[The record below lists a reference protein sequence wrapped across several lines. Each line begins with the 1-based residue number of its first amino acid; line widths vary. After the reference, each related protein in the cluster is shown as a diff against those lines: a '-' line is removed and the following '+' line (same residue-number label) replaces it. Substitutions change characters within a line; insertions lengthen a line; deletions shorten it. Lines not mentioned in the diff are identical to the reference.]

1 MPTMSFL
8 PRLQEFLLDNGF
20 IFTVRKYRMTRAV
33 VDIDGV
39 GKCNRIPITGVVSR
53 ETLLPYLKS
62 SGFPTLEDW
71 WAKIRYFTPNKN
83 LPLYLYK
90 VEVIK

>member
-8 PRLQEFLLDNGF
+8 PQLQEILLDNGF
-20 IFTVRKYRMTRAV
+20 IYTVRKYQMTRAV
-33 VDIDGV
+33 VDIAGV
-39 GKCNRIPITGVVSR
+39 GKCNRIPIAIMINQ

-90 VEVIK
+90 VEVIQ